1 MGIGARGRDPQ
12 APSPISAPNRLFKP
26 FRCSGR
32 LIGCLRTIPPYG
44 VLVFRPAYSAL
55 PKRSDFSR
63 FATYGKPKRRTPV
76 ASRPTASSN
85 ARPPGSLRSPSVY
98 APKCS
103 FGTFRCSAWLIGI
116 REHTVLSDPKRSC
129 SRFAARTLRCRT
141 EPAFQAAPVFRMA
154 YFPYLTAFRM
164 QAKQIQRLP
173 LRGAGAKRLKGGP
186 LGLGARGRGPQTP
199 SPVCTRIAAALNSC
213 TI

>member
-1 MGIGARGRDPQ
+1 MGIGARGRGPQ
-12 APSPISAPNRLFKP
+12 APSPISAPNQLFELL
-26 FRCSGR
+26 RCSGR
-32 LIGCLRTIPPYG
+32 LIELPPRHPAFRRAG
-44 VLVFRPAYSAL
+44 VPFGLLAAPNA
-55 PKRSDFSR
+55 
-63 FATYGKPKRRTPV
+63 RTPV

-141 EPAFQAAPVFRMA
+141 EPAFRAAPVLRTA
-154 YFPYLTAFRM
+154 YFPYLTVFRM

-186 LGLGARGRGPQTP
+186 WG
-199 SPVCTRIAAALNSC
+199 
-213 TI
+213 

>member
-1 MGIGARGRDPQ
+1 MQNRQPFRHSFAVPP
-12 APSPISAPNRLFKP
+12 PSSHHPALRRAGVPFGFLAISAPSRLAARWRSVRLF
-26 FRCSGR
+26 
-32 LIGCLRTIPPYG
+32 GC
-44 VLVFRPAYSAL
+44 A
-55 PKRSDFSR
+55 KRSNSSR
-63 FATYGKPKRRTPV
+63 FATYSKPKRRTPV

-129 SRFAARTLRCRT
+129 SRFASRTLRCRT
-141 EPAFQAAPVFRMA
+141 EPALRAAPVLRTA

-186 LGLGARGRGPQTP
+186 WG
-199 SPVCTRIAAALNSC
+199 
-213 TI
+213 

>member
-12 APSPISAPNRLFKP
+12 APSPIFAPKP
-26 FRCSGR
+26 SFRRFRCSAW
-32 LIGCLRTIPPYG
+32 LIHDFAPSPMQA
-44 VLVFRPAYSAL
+44 LVFRSAYSA
-55 PKRSDFSR
+55 SR
-63 FATYGKPKRRTPV
+63 NARASAAFA
-76 ASRPTASSN
+76 ASIKAIPWPFLQN
-85 ARPPGSLRSPSVY
+85 VRPPGSLRSPSVY

-116 REHTVLSDPKRSC
+116 REHTVLYDPKRSC
-129 SRFAARTLRCRT
+129 SRFASRSLRCRT
-141 EPAFQAAPVFRMA
+141 EPALRAAPVFRMA

-186 LGLGARGRGPQTP
+186 WG
-199 SPVCTRIAAALNSC
+199 
-213 TI
+213 